1 MSQTLVDGRGWITL
15 FASRIVHRFTA
26 REWSVTT
33 TALLV
38 IATSLAPWF
47 RTRFASSDDWET
59 NTASA
64 WHASTWWSLA
74 VVLCLLAAAASLGSR
89 NRYLRLGCAAA
100 GIVAFGLTLW
110 QWWAIPQIDTASGA
124 FGWVAADP
132 DTAIRV
138 GDIVRDQLEI
148 VHIDGLTQDVDW
160 GLYAG
165 LCSMAALSLAMY
177 ATARADR
184 APHRTH
190 T

>member
-1 MSQTLVDGRGWITL
+1 MARGWITL
-15 FASRIVHRFTA
+15 VASRIVHRFTA
-26 REWSVTT
+26 GEWSVTA

-38 IATSLAPWF
+38 SAASLTPWF

-74 VVLCLLAAAASLGSR
+74 VVLCVLAAAASLGSR

-148 VHIDGLTQDVDW
+148 VDIDGLTQDVDW

-165 LCSMAALSLAMY
+165 LWSMAALSLAIY
-177 ATARADR
+177 ATARPQRGVA
-184 APHRTH
+184 
-190 T
+190 

>member
-1 MSQTLVDGRGWITL
+1 ML

-26 REWSVTT
+26 REWSVII

-38 IATSLAPWF
+38 IAASLAPWF

-64 WHASTWWSLA
+64 WQASAWWSLA

-89 NRYLRLGCAAA
+89 NRYVRLGCAAA
-100 GIVAFGLTLW
+100 GIVAVGLTLW
-110 QWWAIPQIDTASGA
+110 RWRDIPTMDIANGD
-124 FGWVAADP
+124 FGWVAVDP
-132 DTAIRV
+132 DTATRA
-138 GDIVRDQLEI
+138 GDIVRDQLEL

-177 ATARADR
+177 ATARASR
-184 APHRTH
+184 APHRTQ